1 MAIGK
6 AKLPADMNFGIRK
19 SAKSV
24 FQHKT
29 IDHNRTTSSFV
40 NASFNDYGAGQ
51 LSPLE
56 IDSSRVRKSER

>member
-29 IDHNRTTSSFV
+29 IDHNRTNSSFV

-51 LSPLE
+51 MSPIE
-56 IDSSRVRKSER
+56 VDSNHVKK